1 MTTSRCCGL
10 KHRYEMVFAMSDN
23 QFLREY
29 KADVEQKAKNVLR
42 EINDFADL
50 MSYERDLFMNDV
62 LKKMKDIVK
71 NEQ

>member
-1 MTTSRCCGL
+1 
-10 KHRYEMVFAMSDN
+10 MVFAMSDN

-29 KADVEQKAKNVLR
+29 KADVEQKAKSVLR

-62 LKKMKDIVK
+62 LQKMKNIVK

>member
-1 MTTSRCCGL
+1 
-10 KHRYEMVFAMSDN
+10 MSDN

-29 KADVEQKAKNVLR
+29 KADVEKKEKNVLR

>member
-1 MTTSRCCGL
+1 
-10 KHRYEMVFAMSDN
+10 MSDN

-29 KADVEQKAKNVLR
+29 KAGVEQKAKNVLR

>member
-1 MTTSRCCGL
+1 MISPT
-10 KHRYEMVFAMSDN
+10 
-23 QFLREY
+23 
-29 KADVEQKAKNVLR
+29 
-42 EINDFADL
+42 L

>member
-1 MTTSRCCGL
+1 M